1 MIASL
6 DHIRGSLLFSSSSLS
21 HFQFVYHDATTF
33 APYYQEMMFTAQVT
47 QSHSGRSSSGLHYV
61 LSSLTSN
68 HLILLL
74 LLSSETHGMKEGLPF
89 STLYEL
95 CLSEMVVS
103 SEKSLQLIL
112 KELEDHALIKRL
124 NSGNS
129 PQENYLCIVLPR
141 ELKSFCDSYPVSFT
155 WFEKQFTV
163 HQSYKF
169 FQIHHLMMIHSLTN
183 KLRSYPSA
191 VS

>member
-1 MIASL
+1 M
-6 DHIRGSLLFSSSSLS
+6 
-21 HFQFVYHDATTF
+21 YHDVTTF

-68 HLILLL
+68 DLKLLL
-74 LLSSETHGMKEGLPF
+74 LLSRETHGMKEGLPF

-112 KELEDHALIKRL
+112 KELEDHALIKQL

-129 PQENYLCIVLPR
+129 PQENYLYIVLPR

-163 HQSYKF
+163 HQSYKS
-169 FQIHHLMMIHSLTN
+169 FQIHHSMMIHSLTN
-183 KLRSYPSA
+183 KLPSYPSA